1 MCPNVRCSEHRFILM
16 LCNGHMYQYAGTA
29 IVRRVRREDLP
40 SLAVLFAECLR
51 EEPGPYTPDQV
62 EAALSFGVGRADAAF
77 RAGRGFI
84 AHWRNKAVGSA
95 AWSWRDPRGSV
106 WEAQAPPGSVAPIAM
121 IRAVA
126 ASPCFPGKG
135 LGRRMLD
142 AAIHDA
148 RAAGARSIALVA
160 TLGAVNFYRRARFE
174 PVREFD
180 AEIAPSVSLRALL
193 MRLNSSPR

>member
-1 MCPNVRCSEHRFILM
+1 
-16 LCNGHMYQYAGTA
+16 MYQYVGAA
-29 IVRRVRREDLP
+29 VIRRVWPEDLP
-40 SLAVLFAECLR
+40 SLTALFAACLR
-51 EEPGPYTPDQV
+51 GEPGPYAPDQV

-77 RAGRGFI
+77 QARRGFI
-84 AHWRNKAVGSA
+84 AHWRGQPVGSA

-106 WEAQAPPGSVAPIAM
+106 WEAQAPPASAAPIAM

-126 ASPCFPGKG
+126 ASPTFPGQG

-148 RAAGARSIALVA
+148 RAAGAKSIALVA
-160 TLGAVNFYRRARFE
+160 TLGSVNFYRRAGFE

-180 AEIAPSVSLRALL
+180 TEIAPGVSLRALL
-193 MRLNSSPR
+193 MRLNSSL